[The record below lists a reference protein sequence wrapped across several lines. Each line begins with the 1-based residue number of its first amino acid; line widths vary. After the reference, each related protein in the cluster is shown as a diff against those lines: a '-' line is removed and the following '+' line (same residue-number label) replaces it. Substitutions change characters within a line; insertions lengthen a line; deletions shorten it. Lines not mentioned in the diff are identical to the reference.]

1 MKQNIGKTEA
11 GEEKER
17 RERADARVIRLNWN

>member
-1 MKQNIGKTEA
+1 MKQNIGKTEV

-17 RERADARVIRLNWN
+17 SERADARVIRLN